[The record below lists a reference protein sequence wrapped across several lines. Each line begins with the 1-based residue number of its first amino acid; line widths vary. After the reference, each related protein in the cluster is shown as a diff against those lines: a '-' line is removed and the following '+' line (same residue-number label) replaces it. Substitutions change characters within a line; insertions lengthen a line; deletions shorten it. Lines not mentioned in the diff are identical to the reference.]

1 MILTLANEFALEA
14 ARKYLQ
20 SIVFVDDEIYQPV
33 LASDLPLEVPIA
45 AEMHVFAKP
54 IEPVEKTD
62 QNQSPEVSDA
72 SFEPQDGGHF
82 HPKQLVESFARE
94 GMVCALY
101 EPKPDFS
108 TAPESEIFKLCE
120 RADVVI
126 LDWEFYKTPGAK
138 VLELLGGL
146 VTEAQTEVPHHIR
159 LCAIYTTTQNLQ
171 HIASEICDYLLKL
184 DLKVSID
191 GKYNLS
197 AGSTR
202 IIVLGKP
209 SVGRPD
215 EQAKAAEV
223 EEDKLAQRIIEEF
236 ASMHQGIL
244 PSMALQGLASI
255 RTNTKKILDKFH
267 RDMDG
272 AFLIHRGLILPDDDA
287 FEQIPELLVEEALAV
302 VVDNTIGVE
311 RATDI
316 AVQAI
321 DKIGIK
327 TAWANKNGVLREAGK
342 DAIELLK
349 SGPRKVQA
357 RVNLDHLAL
366 DTLHAELDAAGSNAK
381 ERLAALYACRTQY
394 GNDRSLAFGTI
405 VRFDH
410 QVGDQD
416 IQKRYAICLMPL
428 CDSVRLK
435 KDANYQFPFWTLRA
449 DNSGASSK
457 GIVVEL
463 PEQEGFIELFSM
475 GKPRDQLWLE
485 SFKAGNTKKVIAER
499 RGTSFVFEGNAK
511 EIEWVG
517 QLKPSHAQRI
527 AHEIAGT
534 FSRVGVLEAEW
545 LRLKSD
551 RPKCC

>member
-1 MILTLANEFALEA
+1 MTLANEFALEA

-33 LASDLPLEVPIA
+33 SVSDSPVEVTTA
-45 AEMHVFAKP
+45 KAMQVFAKP
-54 IEPVEKTD
+54 IVPVEKTD
-62 QNQSPEVSDA
+62 AKSSAVDSEESSD
-72 SFEPQDGGHF
+72 PQDGGHF
-82 HPKQLVESFARE
+82 HPKNLVESFARE

-101 EPKPDFS
+101 EPKQDFS
-108 TAPESEIFKLCE
+108 TASDSEIFKLCE

-126 LDWEFYKTPGAK
+126 LDWEFYKNPGTK

-146 VTEAQTEVPHHIR
+146 VTEAQTAVPHHIR

-171 HIASEICDYLLKL
+171 HIANEIYEHLVSR
-184 DLKVSID
+184 DLKVSTD

-209 SVGRPD
+209 SVGRPT
-215 EQAKAAEV
+215 EQIKAAEV
-223 EEDKLAQRIIEEF
+223 AEEKLAQRIIEEF
-236 ASMHQGIL
+236 ASMHEGIL

-255 RTNTKKILDKFH
+255 RTNTKKILDKF
-267 RDMDG
+267 RSDMDG

-302 VVDNTIGVE
+302 VVDNSIGME
-311 RATDI
+311 RATNI
-316 AVQAI
+316 AAQTI
-321 DKIGIK
+321 DAMGISSV
-327 TAWANKNGVLREAGK
+327 WNNKRGNPREAGK

-349 SGPRKVQA
+349 SGPRRVQSKVKLTH
-357 RVNLDHLAL
+357 VEL
-366 DTLHAELDAAGSNAK
+366 DTLHTELDAVGSNAK

-394 GNDRSLAFGTI
+394 GNDRSLGFGTI
-405 VRFDH
+405 VRFASQAD
-410 QVGDQD
+410 DRD
-416 IQKRYAICLMPL
+416 AAKKYAICLMPL

-435 KDANYQFPFWTLRA
+435 KDEEYQFPFWTLKV
-449 DNSGASSK
+449 DNCGAPAK

-463 PEQEGFIELFSM
+463 PVQEGFIELFSM

-485 SFKAGNTKKVIAER
+485 TFVAGDSKKVVAEK
-499 RGTSFVFEGNAK
+499 TDNSFLFKGKTND
-511 EIEWVG
+511 IEWVA

-527 AHEIAGT
+527 AHDIAAS

-545 LRLKSD
+545 LRRKSD
-551 RPKCC
+551 RQ